1 MELHM
6 MKYRSIEEIEDGETW
21 YGMIDRQKQ
30 ERIDTIN
37 WYNQKENTQTEVTY
51 ILGITKTHLNNFI
64 KRNNIVWKRKYISR

>member
-37 WYNQKENTQTEVTY
+37 WYNQKEYTQTEVTY

-64 KRNNIVWKRKYISR
+64 NKNNIVWKRKYISR